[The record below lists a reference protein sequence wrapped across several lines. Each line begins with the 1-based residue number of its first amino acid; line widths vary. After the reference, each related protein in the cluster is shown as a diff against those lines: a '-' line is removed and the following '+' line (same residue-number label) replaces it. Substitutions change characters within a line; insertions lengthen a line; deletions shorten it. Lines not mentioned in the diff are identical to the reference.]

1 MIRIFLVKI
10 KRYSCLDIKN
20 SLRFFFREEN
30 HWILGD
36 FRKVS
41 FSALRKF
48 AKKWP
53 KNWDAWQNFLELNAF
68 IFYEGFG
75 EKKFPD
81 YLLLKISNG
90 FSKILDVVFDAFLK
104 FAKKKPKSLTT
115 SEKHQK
121 CILCAITKDLVKK
134 K

>member
-1 MIRIFLVKI
+1 MHL
-10 KRYSCLDIKN
+10 
-20 SLRFFFREEN
+20 
-30 HWILGD
+30 
-36 FRKVS
+36 S
-41 FSALRKF
+41 FTKASEK
-48 AKKWP
+48 
-53 KNWDAWQNFLELNAF
+53 
-68 IFYEGFG
+68 
-75 EKKFPD
+75 KKFPD

-134 K
+134 KSKLSLILDKNWFLPDSWT